1 MQEPENKS
9 YAYRK
14 FKELRKKANLSEYQV
29 SVGTG
34 ISTAV
39 FTQWS
44 RGDYNLKLDKLS
56 LIAKFFGISVAD
68 FIEDE
73 EAEKKEPDTTK
84 SD

>member
-1 MQEPENKS
+1 MAENKS
-9 YAYRK
+9 FAYQK
-14 FKELRKKANLSEYQV
+14 FKQLRENKGVTEYQV

-34 ISTAV
+34 ISTTV

-56 LIAKFFGISVAD
+56 KIADYFGVSVST
-68 FIEDE
+68 FLETE
-73 EAEKKEPDTTK
+73 